1 MELLLEN
8 EDKLQLSW
16 HPGCSYRNG
25 RYDVGA
31 VGRREPGVTEE
42 DLKKPWVCPNIPS
55 SLSFNI
61 RFKNK
66 EDIDLFN
73 QLSLIKEDG
82 IEVKIYNHC
91 LKRERIK
98 IIDEF
103 KEKVDEITIRNEA
116 IRDKCDQL
124 IEQLEELGCNCYD
137 IYPTTLEQIPLD
149 WYEWQ
154 ESTDATEGSITVL
167 CHDKTHFYRFLKEHG
182 ILDKYF
188 PEWYKLGK
196 F

>member
-16 HPGCSYRNG
+16 HPGCSYHNG

-31 VGRREPGVTEE
+31 VGRIGPSDPYE
-42 DLKKPWVCPNIPS
+42 PWVCPAIPS

-82 IEVKIYNHC
+82 IEVKIYNHSF
-91 LKRERIK
+91 KKEKIK
-98 IIDEF
+98 IKDEF
-103 KEKVDEITIRNEA
+103 IKKANEITIKNEA

-154 ESTDATEGSITVL
+154 ESYDATLASITVL
-167 CHDKTHFYRFLKEHG
+167 CHDKTHFYLFLKEHG

-188 PEWYKLGK
+188 PEWYRLGK

>member
-16 HPGCSYRNG
+16 HPGCCYHNG
-25 RYDVGA
+25 RYDVGD
-31 VGRREPGVTEE
+31 VGRRGPSDPCE
-42 DLKKPWVCPNIPS
+42 PWVCPAIPS

-66 EDIDLFN
+66 EDIDLLN

-82 IEVKIYNHC
+82 IEVKIYNNC

-98 IIDEF
+98 IKNDF

-116 IRDKCDQL
+116 VREKCDQL
-124 IEQLEELGCNCYD
+124 IGQLEELGCDCSD
-137 IYPTTLEQIPLD
+137 IYPKLELIPLD

-154 ESTDATEGSITVL
+154 ESTDATLASITVL
-167 CHDKTHFYRFLKEHG
+167 CHDKTLFYQFLKEHG